1 LFHFITDFT
10 QNMKIPRKMLWLAIR
25 KIETPQETLEVI
37 QIIYAKNETHLKT
50 GKVYQ
55 WALEHWKD

>member
-1 LFHFITDFT
+1 
-10 QNMKIPRKMLWLAIR
+10 MKIPRKMLWLAIR